1 MSMSTAQGAAELT
14 SAYEGAEFDGR
25 YIYYAPANSDTFI
38 RFNTQGTSFTTA
50 ADWQQMSMSTA
61 QGSAPGNFNFNAP
74 LFDGRYI
81 YYTPCGGNTFIRFDT
96 QGTSFTT
103 AADWQKISVS
113 TAQGSAPSGLNYKG
127 AEFDGRYVY
136 YVPSNSATFIRFD
149 TQGTSFTT
157 AADWQKISVST
168 VQGSAA
174 VSESY
179 NGAIFDGRYIYYAP
193 ANSATFIRFDTQG
206 TSFTTAADW
215 QQMSMSTVQGSAA
228 VSESYVGATFDG
240 RYVYY
245 SPSDSDTFIR
255 FDTQGTSFT
264 TVADWTTMS
273 ISTAQG
279 TQATADAY
287 YGVTFDGRYVYY
299 SPHDADTFIRFDTK
313 GTSFTTTADWQRMSM
328 STVQGSAPVA
338 NAYISSSQS
347 FDGKYIYYSPYE
359 AATFLRVQAMKTI

>member
-81 YYTPCGGNTFIRFDT
+81 YYTPCGGN
-96 QGTSFTT
+96 
-103 AADWQKISVS
+103 
-113 TAQGSAPSGLNYKG
+113 
-127 AEFDGRYVY
+127 
-136 YVPSNSATFIRFD
+136 TFIRFD